1 MENSM
6 TSAGKGIRA
15 FRGEILHFVGDPE
28 TLGDDAQRHIADGLL
43 VVRDGRVDRV
53 GEAAQLLRDLPA
65 GCELVDY
72 TGKLIMPGFVDTHT
86 HYSQTDIIAAHGDQ
100 LLEWLE
106 RYTFPTERRFAN
118 RTHAGEVARFFID
131 ELLRNGT
138 TTAMT
143 FATVHK
149 ESVDAIFEAS
159 DARGMRMLAGKVMM
173 DRNAPDFLCDTAES
187 GYEASKELIE
197 RWHGRNRLSYA
208 VTPRFAPTSTERQLE
223 LVGRL
228 LDEHPGV
235 FLQSHLAENKGEVAW
250 VAELYPWSRSYLDVY
265 DRYGLLRERAVYAHC
280 IHLDDTD
287 RKRMAATGAAMSF
300 CATSNLFLG
309 SGLFDA
315 RAAHR
320 HGVRV
325 GIGTDVGGGTS
336 FSMLRT
342 LDESYK
348 VLQLA
353 GQQLSPLRAFYLATL
368 GGAAS
373 LYLDDVIGNFAPGKE
388 ADFVVLDPAATPL
401 MARRMADTRTLAERL
416 FVLMV
421 LGDDRAV
428 FATHIMGQRAHA
440 RTAT

>member
-1 MENSM
+1 M

-28 TLGDDAQRHIADGLL
+28 TLGDDAQRHTTDGLL

-53 GEAAQLLRDLPA
+53 GAALQLLPDLPA

-106 RYTFPTERRFAN
+106 RYTFPTERRFAD
-118 RTHAGEVARFFID
+118 RAHADEVAEFFID

-138 TTAMT
+138 TTALT

-187 GYEASKELIE
+187 GYEESKELIE

-223 LVGRL
+223 VAGRL

-235 FLQSHLAENKGEVAW
+235 LRNRMAENKGEVAW
-250 VAELYPWSRSYLDVY
+250 VAELYPGV
-265 DRYGLLRERAVYAHC
+265 AV
-280 IHLDDTD
+280 ISTSTIV
-287 RKRMAATGAAMSF
+287 TGC
-300 CATSNLFLG
+300 CA
-309 SGLFDA
+309 SG
-315 RAAHR
+315 RC
-320 HGVRV
+320 
-325 GIGTDVGGGTS
+325 TPT
-336 FSMLRT
+336 
-342 LDESYK
+342 
-348 VLQLA
+348 
-353 GQQLSPLRAFYLATL
+353 
-368 GGAAS
+368 AS
-373 LYLDDVIGNFAPGKE
+373 I
-388 ADFVVLDPAATPL
+388 
-401 MARRMADTRTLAERL
+401 
-416 FVLMV
+416 
-421 LGDDRAV
+421 
-428 FATHIMGQRAHA
+428 
-440 RTAT
+440 